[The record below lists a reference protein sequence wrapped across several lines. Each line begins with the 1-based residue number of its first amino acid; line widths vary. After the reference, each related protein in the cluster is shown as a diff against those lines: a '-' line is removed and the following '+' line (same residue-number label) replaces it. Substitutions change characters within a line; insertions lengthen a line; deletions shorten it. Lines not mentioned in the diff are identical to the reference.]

1 MGVVKID
8 EKGRVRCYPAG
19 RKGFW
24 KRAVSK
30 AFRRLCKKAVKEQRE
45 D

>member
-1 MGVVKID
+1 MAAIKID

-24 KRAVSK
+24 KRIVAKAARRIGKAASK
-30 AFRRLCKKAVKEQRE
+30 EVQ
-45 D
+45 